1 MIYHITSQIQWQ
13 QAQLIGHYES
23 VHFKSEG
30 FIHASTS
37 VQVEATANRIFKAHT
52 DLILLAIDEN
62 LLNCEVIFENLDGG
76 NELYPHIYGLLP
88 VSAVITTYDIDLNDN
103 GYLTVNWTE

>member
-13 QAQLIGHYES
+13 QAQWIGHYES
-23 VHFKSEG
+23 LHFKSEG

-37 VQVEATANRIFKAHT
+37 KQVEATANRIFKDQT

-62 LLNCEVIFENLDGG
+62 LLSCEVIYENLDGG
-76 NELYPHIYGLLP
+76 IELYPHIYGLLP
-88 VSAVITTYDIDLNDN
+88 VNAVVTTYEINPNEN
-103 GYLTVNWTE
+103 GYLSVNWSE